1 MADQRSE
8 LVNLSGNGRAGS
20 DICDSCGTPR
30 DAATVA
36 AHRLRLLSDI
46 GLALSAERD
55 IHRLLDLIL
64 TKARDLTG
72 ADAGSIYTVHEEP
85 DGLAS
90 DSINLHFRA
99 AQNDSKSELN
109 TKVTFPVGASSLAG
123 YAALRGETLCFDDA
137 YRLPSDAPY
146 RFNPDFDRKHNY
158 RTKSVL
164 VVPLKNHIGEVIGVL
179 QLINRKRDPQMSL
192 ADGEGVVTEEMAER
206 EVVPFD
212 NERAELAAT
221 LASQAA
227 VALENN
233 QLLQKIEA
241 LFESFVTAAA
251 SAIEDRDPTTSGH
264 SLRVTAMTLAL
275 AEAATEATGGPFADV
290 YFSPRELKELRYA
303 GLLHDFGKIGVR
315 ENILI
320 KSHKIDPGYFEAIKD
335 RLVLLARE
343 REKHCADKKI
353 AALLD
358 LPREEAILV
367 MRQCDEDL
375 KHELAEIQEEVRL
388 LTQINDPVINYV
400 PDEDYARQ
408 LMVLNKLANTTYA
421 NESGE
426 SRPILSPEE
435 HQTLS
440 VRRGSLTPYEY
451 KQIQRHA
458 QLSFEFLQR
467 ISWTSEFSSVPELA
481 YCHHEKLNGT
491 GYPRGITAEQIPLR
505 ARMMTVADIF
515 DALTASDRPY
525 KKAMPA
531 DRALQILELE
541 ARNGL
546 LDPDVVELFI
556 ERAVYRVVEEMQP
569 QVFHGQ
575 SGTS

>member
-1 MADQRSE
+1 
-8 LVNLSGNGRAGS
+8 
-20 DICDSCGTPR
+20 
-30 DAATVA
+30 
-36 AHRLRLLSDI
+36 
-46 GLALSAERD
+46 
-55 IHRLLDLIL
+55 
-64 TKARDLTG
+64 
-72 ADAGSIYTVHEEP
+72 
-85 DGLAS
+85 
-90 DSINLHFRA
+90 
-99 AQNDSKSELN
+99 
-109 TKVTFPVGASSLAG
+109 
-123 YAALRGETLCFDDA
+123 
-137 YRLPSDAPY
+137 
-146 RFNPDFDRKHNY
+146 
-158 RTKSVL
+158 
-164 VVPLKNHIGEVIGVL
+164 
-179 QLINRKRDPQMSL
+179 
-192 ADGEGVVTEEMAER
+192 
-206 EVVPFD
+206 
-212 NERAELAAT
+212 
-221 LASQAA
+221 
-227 VALENN
+227 
-233 QLLQKIEA
+233 
-241 LFESFVTAAA
+241 
-251 SAIEDRDPTTSGH
+251 
-264 SLRVTAMTLAL
+264 
-275 AEAATEATGGPFADV
+275 
-290 YFSPRELKELRYA
+290 
-303 GLLHDFGKIGVR
+303 
-315 ENILI
+315 
-320 KSHKIDPGYFEAIKD
+320 
-335 RLVLLARE
+335 
-343 REKHCADKKI
+343 
-353 AALLD
+353 
-358 LPREEAILV
+358 
-367 MRQCDEDL
+367 
-375 KHELAEIQEEVRL
+375 
-388 LTQINDPVINYV
+388 
-400 PDEDYARQ
+400 
-408 LMVLNKLANTTYA
+408 MVLNKLANTTYA